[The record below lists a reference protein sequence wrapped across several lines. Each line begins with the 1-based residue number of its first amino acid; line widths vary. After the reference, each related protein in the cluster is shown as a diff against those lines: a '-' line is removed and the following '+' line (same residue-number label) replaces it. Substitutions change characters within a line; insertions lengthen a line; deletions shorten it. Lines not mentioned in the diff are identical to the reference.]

1 MDAKLS
7 KWLRWLEVIKGEVQ
21 DLVMT
26 KCTFRDVHKLIKDN
40 PQLHQPS
47 SFYDYLSRTYV
58 SHVVI
63 GIRRQLKC
71 DSQSISLAGLL
82 EELVDTPEV
91 FTRAYYVGLYKGSV
105 VEHFANKDFD
115 KFAIQGSPHID
126 PTLVAADLAQLRVAS
141 MRCEDFADKRVAH
154 RDKREPKEL
163 PTYNEV
169 DACID
174 VLDNLY
180 VRYLLLFHASN
191 MTSLLPEMQYDWK
204 AIFRVPWISP
214 TKTDIEDNP
223 T

>member
-1 MDAKLS
+1 MNKKLS
-7 KWLRWLEVIKGEVQ
+7 KCLRWLEVIKNEVQ

-26 KCTFRDVHKLIKDN
+26 KRTFHEVQKFIKDN

-71 DSQSISLAGLL
+71 GDQSISMAGLL
-82 EELVDTPEV
+82 EEMIATPEV
-91 FTRAYYVGLYKGSV
+91 LTRTYYVGLYKGSV
-105 VEHFANKDFD
+105 VEQFANKDFD
-115 KFAIQGSPHID
+115 KFAIQGAPHID
-126 PTLVAADLAQLRVAS
+126 PALVSADLEKLRFAS
-141 MRCEDFADKRVAH
+141 KRCEDFADKRLAH

-163 PTYNEV
+163 PTYDEV

-204 AIFRVPWISP
+204 AVFRVPWISL
-214 TKTDIEDNP
+214 TKTARRSEK
-223 T
+223 